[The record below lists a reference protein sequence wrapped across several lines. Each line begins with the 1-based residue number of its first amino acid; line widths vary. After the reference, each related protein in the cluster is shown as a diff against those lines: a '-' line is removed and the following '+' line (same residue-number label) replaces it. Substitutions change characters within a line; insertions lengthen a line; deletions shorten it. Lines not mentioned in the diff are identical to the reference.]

1 MENLG
6 PSLLEM
12 PFLTPAMKVVSNI
25 INKKDAKAI
34 SYADL
39 TNNDNNINVDED
51 GFIRH
56 KLLLNLS

>member
-12 PFLTPAMKVVSNI
+12 PFLIPAMKVVSNI

-39 TNNDNNINVDED
+39 TNNDNNINVDKD